1 MADTLLS
8 SLYISLHVNFAEKK
22 KLKFYHLVY
31 FVMTSDLSIISM
43 SNSALVGD
51 ALK

>member
-1 MADTLLS
+1 MADALLS
-8 SLYISLHVNFAEKK
+8 SLYISLHVNFGEKK
-22 KLKFYHLVY
+22 MKFNHLVY
-31 FVMTSDLSIISM
+31 FVMMSDLSIISM

>member
-1 MADTLLS
+1 MADGLLS
-8 SLYISLHVNFAEKK
+8 SLYISLHVNFGEKK
-22 KLKFYHLVY
+22 KFYHLVY
-31 FVMTSDLSIISM
+31 FVMMSDLSIISM